1 MKRCKKLISL
11 ALALCMLTAMAAPA
25 ALAVD
30 AGEERVVIGA
40 DLTEDQILTVYAQ
53 FGLLRGSVTELT
65 VTNAEERTYLE
76 GIVSDSVIGTRSIS
90 CVYIKILEED
100 AGLTVTTNNI
110 SWCTED
116 MYRSAMTT
124 AGIYDAEVMVGAPY
138 SVSGTAA
145 LTGIYKA
152 YEDITGEELEE
163 EAKSAA
169 ADELVV
175 TAELADELEDEEAAV
190 AIVNDVKMIVDE
202 TEDMTDEELQEE
214 IETIAD
220 DYGYTLDQDL
230 LDKIIEL
237 VRSLEQLD
245 VSQLQEKVQ
254 ALQETLAT
262 AEEYAQ
268 EALTFGQKIVQFFQK
283 IIDAFTSIFG
293 GGDDEEEPE
302 PTEDVTDTE
311 TATDTDEAADEVETE
326 TATETEAES
335 EAEVE
340 AETEAVT
347 EVETETEATA
357 GEDAAEVVG

>member
-1 MKRCKKLISL
+1 MRRFQKLISL
-11 ALALCMLTAMAAPA
+11 VLALCMMT
-25 ALAVD
+25 ALAVPALAID

-40 DLTEDQILTVYAQ
+40 NLTEDQILTVYAQ

-65 VTNAEERTYLE
+65 VTNAEERAYLE
-76 GIVSDSVIGTRSIS
+76 GIVSDSVIGTQSIS

-100 AGLTVTTNNI
+100 AGLTVTTTNI
-110 SWCTED
+110 NWCTED

-138 SVSGTAA
+138 AVSGTAA

-268 EALTFGQKIVQFFQK
+268 EALTFGQKIIQFFQK

-293 GGDDEEEPE
+293 GGDDEEE
-302 PTEDVTDTE
+302 TE
-311 TATDTDEAADEVETE
+311 T
-326 TATETEAES
+326 
-335 EAEVE
+335 
-340 AETEAVT
+340 ETEAVT
-347 EVETETEATA
+347 ETEAEAETEAGAESDTTTEAEAETESVTETETQDTVTEDTTGTDETA
-357 GEDAAEVVG
+357 IDPAA